1 MASAA
6 EVDGANG
13 RHHHRGHHEKHRRS
27 HLSEMGT
34 HLVAASGEFAGTF
47 LFLYFAY
54 AGNIV
59 AVLQE
64 PAPAAR
70 GGLANNTL
78 IWIAMSYG
86 FSLLV
91 NVWAFYRISGGLF
104 NPAVTLGLCLANQLP
119 WMRALYL
126 FPAQLIASMC
136 AGALV
141 EAMFPGNASLANTT
155 LGPNTSIAQ
164 GVFLEMFFTAQL
176 VFVVLMLAAEKSR
189 DTFLAPVGI
198 GLALFVALIPGKQ
211 HYLSSPAY
219 TSSTGGSRR
228 VTGVFVTG
236 GSANPVRS
244 FGCAVGGADFP
255 GYHWIYW
262 VGPALGGAL
271 AAGYFRLVKM
281 MHYEEANPGQDSPI
295 DV

>member
-1 MASAA
+1 MASAT
-6 EVDGANG
+6 EVHGANG
-13 RHHHRGHHEKHRRS
+13 LNGHQHLHHKQQRT
-27 HLSEMGT
+27 HLSEFGT
-34 HLVAASGEFAGTF
+34 HMVAASGEFVGTF
-47 LFLYFAY
+47 FFLYFGY
-54 AGNIV
+54 AGNII

-64 PAPAAR
+64 PATGPN
-70 GGLANNTL
+70 GTLASNTI
-78 IWIAMSYG
+78 IWIAIAYG

-104 NPAVTLGLCLANQLP
+104 NPAVTFGLCLAGQLP

-136 AGALV
+136 AGGLV
-141 EAMFPGNASLANTT
+141 EAMFPGSASQANTT

-189 DTFLAPVGI
+189 DTFLAPIGI
-198 GLALFVALIPGKQ
+198 GLSVFVALIP
-211 HYLSSPAY
+211 
-219 TSSTGGSRR
+219 
-228 VTGVFVTG
+228 GVFVTG
-236 GSANPVRS
+236 GSLNPVRS
-244 FGCAVGGADFP
+244 FGCAVGGRDFP
-255 GYHWIYW
+255 GYHWLYW
-262 VGPALGGAL
+262 VGPLLGGAL

-281 MHYEEANPGQDSPI
+281 MHYEEANPGQDSPV

>member
-1 MASAA
+1 MADTYGMNGHNGHVKDRRSSSM
-6 EVDGANG
+6 NG
-13 RHHHRGHHEKHRRS
+13 RNRLYAQQEPQRTT
-27 HLSEMGT
+27 HLSEFGKHM
-34 HLVAASGEFAGTF
+34 VAASGEFVGTF
-47 LFLYFAY
+47 LFLYFGY

-64 PAPAAR
+64 PISGPN
-70 GGLANNTL
+70 GTLANNTVMYV
-78 IWIAMSYG
+78 AMAYG

-104 NPAVTLGLCLANQLP
+104 NPAVTFGLCLSGQLP
-119 WMRALYL
+119 WIRALFL
-126 FPAQLIASMC
+126 FPSQIIAAMC
-136 AGALV
+136 AGGLV
-141 EAMFPGNASLANTT
+141 NAMFPGSASIANTT

-198 GLALFVALIPGKQ
+198 GLALFVALIPG
-211 HYLSSPAY
+211 
-219 TSSTGGSRR
+219 
-228 VTGVFVTG
+228 VFVTG

-244 FGCAVGGADFP
+244 FGCAVGSRDFP

-262 VGPALGGAL
+262 VGPLLGAAL

-281 MHYEEANPGQDSPI
+281 MHYEEANPGQDSPV